1 MTTIFALVN
10 ILMLVLGVAVSVFD
24 VPYKE
29 KVKPIAIACVA
40 GGLVLGTFF
49 CLLYYKTC
57 PPPATENK
65 QPNTDP
71 AVIFNQRREEAAA
84 WWGPWGHGP
93 PSDGSKRGAE
103 MLAGR

>member
-1 MTTIFALVN
+1 
-10 ILMLVLGVAVSVFD
+10 MLVLGVAVSVFD

-49 CLLYYKTC
+49 CLLYYKIC
-57 PPPATENK
+57 PPPATENE

-71 AVIFNQRREEAAA
+71 AVILNQRREKAAKINRFMKQRRDQLA
-84 WWGPWGHGP
+84 DVVIQQVTKTRGPKNNN
-93 PSDGSKRGAE
+93 PS
-103 MLAGR
+103 